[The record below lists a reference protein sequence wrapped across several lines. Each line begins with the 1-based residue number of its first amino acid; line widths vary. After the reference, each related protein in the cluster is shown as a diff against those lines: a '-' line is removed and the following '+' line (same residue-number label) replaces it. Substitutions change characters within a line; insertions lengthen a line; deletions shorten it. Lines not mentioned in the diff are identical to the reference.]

1 MSFFEIFAVVSIILL
16 GAAVVALISNQR
28 AGGKNPK
35 FLGMRS
41 VERGILNFCLGVA
54 FALINIVATYYA
66 AKLSTPGEA
75 WHALLTSAAS
85 IADPVENICFGIATH
100 AVVIDTLAWRRVTYG
115 ELLTGQPES
124 WRPEGFKVVD
134 DKARPA
140 ALAGYVGT
148 LLVCILA
155 FIVG

>member
-41 VERGILNFCLGVA
+41 VERGVLNLCMGLT
-54 FALINIVATYYA
+54 FAMANVVATYYA
-66 AKLSTPGEA
+66 AKLSVPGEA

-85 IADPVENICFGIATH
+85 IANPVENICFGISTH
-100 AVVIDTLAWRRVTYG
+100 AVVIDTLAWRRLTYG
-115 ELLTGQPES
+115 ELLTGEPEA
-124 WRPEGFKVVD
+124 WRPAGFKVVD
-134 DKARPA
+134 ATARPA
-140 ALAGYVGT
+140 ALFGYVAT